1 MRSWQIC
8 LSSSRVSC
16 PDSRENE
23 FCNIILLSNSVFVV
37 DFKAIARLYIIRN
50 KSFECNLKANM
61 KFCSKLNYLQ
71 LKEAKFE
78 TWSVAI
84 YLDFQ
89 GKSECNSFSRNF
101 FFK

>member
-1 MRSWQIC
+1 MQCVLGKFVEWVVQTHEKMNFVI
-8 LSSSRVSC
+8 LSYFRIA
-16 PDSRENE
+16 
-23 FCNIILLSNSVFVV
+23 FFVV

-78 TWSVAI
+78 TLSVAI

-89 GKSECNSFSRNF
+89 GKSECNSFPRNF